1 MSELVFRKQ
10 ADEIMEDIEDNGG
23 NRRKRQ
29 AFVDENYPKTIW
41 SNGMTYAFW
50 NSSKP
55 EGDRV
60 MVVESVGCWSHI
72 GRIGGQQLLSL
83 GAGCEHIG
91 IAVHEIGHALG
102 LFHTQ
107 SRHDRDQFITL
118 YENNI
123 QSGWASQFVRQTEN
137 TNYNYNITYDYGTV
151 MHYGATSSSANGQP
165 FMIPR
170 DVLFLPTL
178 GSHFLSFYEKLMVNL
193 HYKCLASYGSATS
206 KSTSEKTSRPQ
217 PSSKKTRR
225 TTPQSSSSTT
235 PQPTQKPKEDCK
247 DRIL

>member
-1 MSELVFRKQ
+1 MSALVFRKQ

-29 AFVDENYPKTIW
+29 AFLDENYPKTIW

-123 QSGWASQFVRQTEN
+123 QTNALRSRQQSARTVGSLIQETVRDAAVPVDMPYGCGKILTATDSYETLN
-137 TNYNYNITYDYGTV
+137 DTVGRWDYDPDGDNDEFY
-151 MHYGATSSSANGQP
+151 MCHYWIQGP
-165 FMIPR
+165 P
-170 DVLFLPTL
+170 
-178 GSHFLSFYEKLMVNL
+178 GSTIEVILDDYTVNL
-193 HYKCLASYGSATS
+193 GVDGCIFAGVEIKLWQTNATLVIG
-206 KSTSEKTSRPQ
+206 KRQ
-217 PSSKKTRR
+217 
-225 TTPQSSSSTT
+225 
-235 PQPTQKPKEDCK
+235 
-247 DRIL
+247 